1 MVQGTSSGLPLS
13 CFERT
18 GNTSKVLHLQRSRAL
33 PASVQA
39 VCHSK
44 GSLRGQHLLFPIGNI
59 LQPGCE
65 RCTMGWYS
73 SLALLDLQD

>member
-13 CFERT
+13 YCGRT
-18 GNTSKVLHLQRSRAL
+18 GNTCKVLHLQRSRAL

-39 VCHSK
+39 VCRSK
-44 GSLRGQHLLFPIGNI
+44 GSLRGQDLLFPIGNI
-59 LQPGCE
+59 LEHGCE
-65 RCTMGWYS
+65 SCAVGWYS